1 MIMNITLMN
10 ENGTSHFEDFPVFF
24 LFICSFII
32 YTFILFNFNKVSVN
46 ASFKKNSVFI
56 RES

>member
-1 MIMNITLMN
+1 MNINLMN
-10 ENGTSHFEDFPVFF
+10 ENGTSHFEDFPFCF

-32 YTFILFNFNKVSVN
+32 YTFILFDFNKVSVN
-46 ASFKKNSVFI
+46 AGFKKNSVFI